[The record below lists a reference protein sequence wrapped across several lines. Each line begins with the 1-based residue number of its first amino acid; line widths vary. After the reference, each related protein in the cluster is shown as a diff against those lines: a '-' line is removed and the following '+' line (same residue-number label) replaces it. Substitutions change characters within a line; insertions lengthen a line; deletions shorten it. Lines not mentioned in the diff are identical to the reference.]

1 MTDQPGRQDFGT
13 LAGTDKQSDMDEISG
28 LDQKDV
34 DEGIRDDAGDQADA
48 IETVDD
54 LTGSTDYP
62 EPGGPPGLGRDDHK

>member
-13 LAGTDKQSDMDEISG
+13 LAGTDKESDVDDIAG
-28 LDQKDV
+28 LDSADV
-34 DEGIRDDAGDQADA
+34 DEGIRDDADDQADA

-62 EPGGPPGLGRDDHK
+62 EPGGPPGLGRDDQN

>member
-1 MTDQPGRQDFGT
+1 MTDLPGRQDFGT

-28 LDQKDV
+28 LDQADV

>member
-13 LAGTDKQSDMDEISG
+13 LAGTEKQTGVDDVAG
-28 LDQKDV
+28 LDKADV

-54 LTGSTDYP
+54 LTGATDYP
-62 EPGGPPGLGRDDHK
+62 EPGGPPALGRDDHK